1 MAKVKRYSLRPQ
13 LWLVKV
19 SVSDP
24 NCIFSINPNISYDK
38 IVKASNGNSAVREA
52 AVYCTRKMKEYPGTH
67 FTYSTEEVKPYF
79 YPINNFNRQEED
91 NDTGIKRIKI

>member
-52 AVYCTRKMKEYPGTH
+52 AVYCTRKMKEYKYNYIIWDLFLIKKII
-67 FTYSTEEVKPYF
+67 FTDL
-79 YPINNFNRQEED
+79 N
-91 NDTGIKRIKI
+91 